1 MYNDIELKDYDKKY
15 YQQNVS
21 RKQKLRN
28 VSFAAIGKKFDEFRA
43 KRALKKLE
51 KAEKQLVD
59 TRLFQSEVKPKHGI
73 TTAERIINYRSEKV
87 AKLESKINFLTTGE
101 YPDKIAVKNRAIKL
115 KEMMWKNFRLNSIGL
130 YSIPAEVKNNILQE
144 NQKEQ
149 QENVVNEVK
158 EDKKETP
165 TTQIKEEVPL
175 VTEEEINSIK
185 EAVQRKL
192 DETSKEEAQKVDV
205 NKINENE
212 MKSVVDDNFDKQKE
226 EITTDSILNKIE
238 NDLHNI
244 SIEDGL
250 IKEES
255 PIKPIQ
261 QMEKIS
267 LPVIKPVTV
276 KETAQ
281 KENVN
286 DDIFSGDK
294 AKKIEVTEEV
304 VNQSKVED
312 RESPVVVEDR
322 ENAYEKVKED
332 ENKLNDLYTKLGE
345 VAINDNETAKEIR
358 NEIEQVENDFLENE
372 EKLTEEERKQLEEEH
387 KEDNKVSENEE
398 VKEEIKE
405 TENEKVEEIKKE
417 SEINLSNVTKAEI
430 EKVVDKMDNST
441 NLEIKKAR
449 LNILKDAVL
458 STSKELEETNK
469 ELSKTENEIEAAKN
483 KELELEKKL
492 ALKYDE
498 KNDEYTRQANDN
510 KEMIDNNISMIN
522 NNKSELEERNERI
535 RRLQEMF
542 DSFEK
547 NENEKEV
554 EHKKK

>member
-1 MYNDIELKDYDKKY
+1 MYNDIELKGYDKKY

-28 VSFAAIGKKFDEFRA
+28 ISFAAIGKKFDEFRA

-51 KAEKQLVD
+51 KAEKNLVD

-73 TTAERIINYRSEKV
+73 STAERIVNYRSEKV

-130 YSIPAEVKNNILQE
+130 YAIPAEVKNEIVNEEIKE
-144 NQKEQ
+144 EAQKE
-149 QENVVNEVK
+149 VPEVAESK
-158 EDKKETP
+158 VEVAP
-165 TTQIKEEVPL
+165 PIKEEVPL
-175 VTEEEINSIK
+175 VTEDEIKKIK
-185 EAVQRKL
+185 EAVQKKL
-192 DETSKEEAQKVDV
+192 EETTKEEKVDV
-205 NKINENE
+205 NQINEE
-212 MKSVVDDNFDKQKE
+212 KMKSVVDDNFDKQKE
-226 EITTDSILNKIE
+226 EITTDDIYKKID
-238 NDLHNI
+238 NDLQNI
-244 SIEDGL
+244 SIEEGL
-250 IKEES
+250 IKEEN
-255 PIKPIQ
+255 PIKPIE
-261 QMEKIS
+261 QMSKIA

-276 KETAQ
+276 KENIQ
-281 KENVN
+281 KDNVN
-286 DDIFSGDK
+286 DDIFTGEK
-294 AKKIEVTEEV
+294 AKKIEVKEENV
-304 VNQSKVED
+304 VETKIEN

-332 ENKLNDLYTKLGE
+332 ESKLNDLYTKLGE
-345 VAINDNETAKEIR
+345 VAIDNTDAAKEIR
-358 NEIEQVENDFLENE
+358 DEIEKVEDDFLENE
-372 EKLTEEERKQLEEEH
+372 EKLTEDEKQKLEAEKQEEANTEIKVPEETQ
-387 KEDNKVSENEE
+387 VEE
-398 VKEEIKE
+398 VQKEQSID
-405 TENEKVEEIKKE
+405 
-417 SEINLSNVTKAEI
+417 LSNVTQTEI
-430 EKVVDKMDNST
+430 EKVVDKVESST

-469 ELSKTENEIEAAKN
+469 ELSKTEDAIEAAKN

-498 KNDEYTRQANDN
+498 KNDEYTRKANDN

-522 NNKSELEERNERI
+522 SNKSELEERNERI
-535 RRLQEMF
+535 KRLQEMF

-547 NENEKEV
+547 NDNEKEV

>member
-149 QENVVNEVK
+149 QENVVKEVK

-192 DETSKEEAQKVDV
+192 DETVKEEAQEVDV

-294 AKKIEVTEEV
+294 AKKIEVKEEV

-345 VAINDNETAKEIR
+345 VAINDTETAKEIR

-372 EKLTEEERKQLEEEH
+372 EKLTEKERKQLEEEH

-405 TENEKVEEIKKE
+405 TENEKVEEIKKA

-469 ELSKTENEIEAAKN
+469 ELSKTESEIEAAKN

-535 RRLQEMF
+535 KRLQEMF

>member
-149 QENVVNEVK
+149 QKNVVNEVK

-192 DETSKEEAQKVDV
+192 DETVKEEAQEVDV

-294 AKKIEVTEEV
+294 AKKIEVKEEV

-345 VAINDNETAKEIR
+345 VAINDTETAKEIR

-372 EKLTEEERKQLEEEH
+372 EKLTEKERKQLEEEH

-405 TENEKVEEIKKE
+405 TENEKVEEIKKA

-469 ELSKTENEIEAAKN
+469 ELSKTESEIEAAKN

-535 RRLQEMF
+535 KRLQEMF

>member
-149 QENVVNEVK
+149 QENVVKEVK

-192 DETSKEEAQKVDV
+192 DETVKEEAQEVDV

-261 QMEKIS
+261 QMKKIS

-294 AKKIEVTEEV
+294 AKKIEVKEEV

-345 VAINDNETAKEIR
+345 VAINDTETAKEIR

-372 EKLTEEERKQLEEEH
+372 EKLTEKERKQLEEEH

-405 TENEKVEEIKKE
+405 TENEKVEEIKKA

-469 ELSKTENEIEAAKN
+469 ELSKTESEIEAAKN

-535 RRLQEMF
+535 KRLQEMF

>member
-149 QENVVNEVK
+149 QENVVKEVK

-192 DETSKEEAQKVDV
+192 DETVKEEAQEVDV

-294 AKKIEVTEEV
+294 AKKIEVKEEV

-345 VAINDNETAKEIR
+345 VAINDTETAKEIR

-372 EKLTEEERKQLEEEH
+372 EKLTEKERKQLEEEH

-405 TENEKVEEIKKE
+405 KENEKVEEIKKA

-469 ELSKTENEIEAAKN
+469 ELSKTESEIEAAKN

-535 RRLQEMF
+535 KRLQEMF

>member
-149 QENVVNEVK
+149 QENVVKEVK

-192 DETSKEEAQKVDV
+192 DETVKEEAQEVDV

-261 QMEKIS
+261 QMKKIS

-294 AKKIEVTEEV
+294 AKKIEVKEEV

-345 VAINDNETAKEIR
+345 VAINDTETAKEIR

-405 TENEKVEEIKKE
+405 TENEKVEEIKKA

-469 ELSKTENEIEAAKN
+469 ELSKTESEIEAAKN

-535 RRLQEMF
+535 KRLQEMF

>member
-149 QENVVNEVK
+149 QENVVKEVK

-192 DETSKEEAQKVDV
+192 DETVKEEAQEVDV

-294 AKKIEVTEEV
+294 AKKIEVKEEV

-345 VAINDNETAKEIR
+345 VAINDTETAKEIR

-372 EKLTEEERKQLEEEH
+372 EKLTEKERKQLEEEH

-405 TENEKVEEIKKE
+405 TENEKVEEIKKA

-469 ELSKTENEIEAAKN
+469 ELSKTESEIEAAKN

>member
-192 DETSKEEAQKVDV
+192 DETVKEEAQEVDV

-294 AKKIEVTEEV
+294 AKKIEVKEEV

-345 VAINDNETAKEIR
+345 VAINDTETAKEIR

-372 EKLTEEERKQLEEEH
+372 EKLTEKERKQLEEEH

-405 TENEKVEEIKKE
+405 TENEKVEEIKKA

-469 ELSKTENEIEAAKN
+469 ELSKTESEIEAAKN

-535 RRLQEMF
+535 KRLQEMF

>member
-115 KEMMWKNFRLNSIGL
+115 KKMMWKNFRLNSIGL

-192 DETSKEEAQKVDV
+192 DETVKEEAQEVDV

-294 AKKIEVTEEV
+294 AKKIEVKEEV

-345 VAINDNETAKEIR
+345 VAINDTETAKEIR

-372 EKLTEEERKQLEEEH
+372 EKLTEKERKQLEEEH

-405 TENEKVEEIKKE
+405 TENEKVEEIKKA

-469 ELSKTENEIEAAKN
+469 ELSKTESEIEAAKN

-535 RRLQEMF
+535 KRLQEMF

>member
-130 YSIPAEVKNNILQE
+130 YSIPAEVKNNILQG

-192 DETSKEEAQKVDV
+192 DEKVKEEAQKVDV

-281 KENVN
+281 RENVN

-294 AKKIEVTEEV
+294 AKKIEVKEEV

-345 VAINDNETAKEIR
+345 VAINDTETAKEIR

-405 TENEKVEEIKKE
+405 TENEKAEEIKKE

-469 ELSKTENEIEAAKN
+469 ELSKTESEIEAAKN

-535 RRLQEMF
+535 KRLQEMF

>member
-261 QMEKIS
+261 QMKKIS

-345 VAINDNETAKEIR
+345 VAINDTETAKEIR

-405 TENEKVEEIKKE
+405 TENEKVEEIKKA